1 MRPKT
6 LDFIHARTLDVGNLL
21 VYIVSIYGEEVYL
34 KPQLLAGLLADLM
47 NEEERVKRFYRR
59 AIFDDQ
65 ISKKIYL
72 IAQHS
77 GDYESN
83 LDQLINIFVENNGYI
98 NELAENI
105 VYDFLFGIK
114 QNLVESG
121 LLNHNTV
128 SPERESFP
136 KPNKKINFFLV
147 LIIILF
153 ISLIIISITS

>member
-83 LDQLINIFVENNGYI
+83 LVQLINIFVENK
-98 NELAENI
+98 LDR
-105 VYDFLFGIK
+105 V
-114 QNLVESG
+114 
-121 LLNHNTV
+121 
-128 SPERESFP
+128 
-136 KPNKKINFFLV
+136 
-147 LIIILF
+147 
-153 ISLIIISITS
+153 